1 MAASD
6 ASQPAAGPE
15 RRIAENGRPYTK
27 EQFMHYYKSAGEFR
41 WKEAEAR
48 RPPTDGSAAQPPA
61 EDVIANQQDTNQQ
74 EDAMGSTEGSPAD
87 RSAAIPAIAAS
98 PAITAVDAGHG
109 THLAAAQLPDVPS
122 PQHVIAPSSG
132 LQAPALGLSNILIE
146 SFVGSED
153 RAASQVPIAPS
164 HTDLGVAQMGAF
176 DAQAH
181 ILAQRQENPEEIE
194 SVTTHLCGNAMA
206 STDVPPA
213 HRDAAQ
219 LPAVLLPQHV
229 IAIQQEEASREPPR
243 SLHRLARDALNAIS
257 KSPTRSIVNL
267 NGQFP
272 WVQYV
277 CAHPQSATII
287 GPGIT
292 HAQAVFV
299 PNTNDDNRGGAQRL
313 NFCFYRTDSTVCLVH
328 PGNKHSQDAQLRIEP
343 M

>member
-1 MAASD
+1 MSH
-6 ASQPAAGPE
+6 
-15 RRIAENGRPYTK
+15 
-27 EQFMHYYKSAGEFR
+27 FH
-41 WKEAEAR
+41 
-48 RPPTDGSAAQPPA
+48 GS
-61 EDVIANQQDTNQQ
+61 
-74 EDAMGSTEGSPAD
+74 
-87 RSAAIPAIAAS
+87 
-98 PAITAVDAGHG
+98 
-109 THLAAAQLPDVPS
+109 LAAQLPDGPS

-257 KSPTRSIVNL
+257 KSANRSPVNL
-267 NGQFP
+267 DGVFP
-272 WVQYV
+272 WMQYV
-277 CAHPQSATII
+277 AAHPQSADII
-287 GPGIT
+287 GTGIT
-292 HAQAVFV
+292 RAHAVFL
-299 PNTNDDNRGGAQRL
+299 PGTNDPNRGGAPRL
-313 NFCFYRTDSTVCLVH
+313 DFCFYRTDCTFCRVH
-328 PGNKHSQDAQLRIEP
+328 PGRRPKEDAQLQIES